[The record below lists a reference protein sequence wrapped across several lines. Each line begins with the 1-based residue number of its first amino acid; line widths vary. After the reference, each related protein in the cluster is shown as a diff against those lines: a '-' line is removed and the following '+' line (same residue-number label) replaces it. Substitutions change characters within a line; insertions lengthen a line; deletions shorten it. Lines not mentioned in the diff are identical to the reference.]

1 MCQLLDFCYTKDMKT
16 EVSTIH
22 FEATLYTLKKWT
34 ILRLPEEASEKLPS
48 RGQVAVLGKI
58 NGYEFRTVL
67 EPDGYWGHWMRVD
80 DALQQGAN
88 VRTGDTA
95 MLEMTPIKD
104 WPEPNVPED
113 FKKALDVAPR
123 KVKGKWKDIT
133 PMARWEWIRWVNA
146 TGSMDTRAVRIEKSI
161 SKLNG
166 KHRRP
171 CCFNLAACTDP
182 DLSKS
187 GRLIEVTPRG

>member
-1 MCQLLDFCYTKDMKT
+1 MKT

-22 FEATLYTLKKWT
+22 FEAPLYTLKKWT
-34 ILRLPEEASEKLPS
+34 ILRLPEQESEKLPS
-48 RGQVAVLGKI
+48 RGQVAVTGMI
-58 NGYEFRTVL
+58 NGHEFKTVL

-80 DALQQGAN
+80 KSLQQTAGVYA
-88 VRTGDTA
+88 GDVA
-95 MLEMTPIKD
+95 MLEMTPTKD
-104 WPEPNVPED
+104 WPEPNIPED
-113 FKKALDVAPR
+113 FKKALDVAPQ
-123 KVKGKWKDIT
+123 KVKDKWKDIT

-146 TGSMDTRAVRIEKSI
+146 TGSMDTRAIRIEKSV
-161 SKLNG
+161 SKLAG

-187 GRLIEVTPRG
+187 GRLMEVTDAK